1 MASNRSLQQ
10 QLELGL
16 KQALAAIR
24 WERIHDFGPEEDR
37 FPEGRAPVLAER
49 PNIDLAVLAFDHN
62 DALVAAANVL
72 LSRDAPR
79 GVVVKVSDDL
89 NATNVAWQRWNQK
102 RWDGAE
108 RWGEHGVDGS
118 ADQLLSSTPEPDDL
132 PFMSPY
138 PASVFKLSVAEFV
151 LHEVD
156 QGAMAFE
163 QVRSDLSAMIRVSS
177 NDATRNLLK
186 LLHRQGSIERMNQ
199 RLQRRGL
206 GTIQIQDTDPESGE
220 RWQVDRITMTSL
232 HTAKLLWSLKN
243 NTPSKVLWRNEDGQP
258 IRSELSKRS
267 RRFLL
272 QLLSEQALN
281 EALSTSNFGAYRSG
295 GKRYG
300 AKHVGVGI
308 PAAVPECWIDAE
320 TGTVRFAIDGTA
332 LNYGIDVR
340 PFNNNGATRTFS
352 HKTGL
357 TYNFGADAGIV
368 EATDGSGNYS
378 YVVAMFSNLGYRYTD
393 LQFADQKSYP
403 LYGEPSIAYTQE
415 IPRLGHNIDQLMHQL
430 LAKPPAT
437 ADNDLATTWL

>member
-49 PNIDLAVLAFDHN
+49 PNIDLAVLAFDRN
-62 DALVAAANVL
+62 DTLVAAANVL
-72 LSRDAPR
+72 VSRDAPR
-79 GVVVKVSDDL
+79 GFVVKVSDDL
-89 NATNVAWQRWNQK
+89 NATNVVWQRWNQK
-102 RWDGAE
+102 RWDGEE
-108 RWGEHGVDGS
+108 RWGGNGVDGS
-118 ADQLLSSTPEPDDL
+118 ADQLLSSTSEPDDL

-186 LLHRQGSIERMNQ
+186 QLHRQGSIERMNQ

-206 GTIQIQDTDPESGE
+206 GTIQIQDTDPESGG
-220 RWQVDRITMTSL
+220 RWQVDRITMTGL

-340 PFNNNGATRTFS
+340 PFNSNGATRTFS

>member
-49 PNIDLAVLAFDHN
+49 PNIDLAVLAFDRN
-62 DALVAAANVL
+62 DTLVAAANVL
-72 LSRDAPR
+72 VSRDAPR
-79 GVVVKVSDDL
+79 GFVVKVSDDL
-89 NATNVAWQRWNQK
+89 NATNVVWQRWNQK
-102 RWDGAE
+102 RWDGEE
-108 RWGEHGVDGS
+108 RWGGNGVDGS
-118 ADQLLSSTPEPDDL
+118 ADQLLSSTSEPDDL

-151 LHEVD
+151 LHEAD

-186 LLHRQGSIERMNQ
+186 QLHRQGSIERMNQ

-206 GTIQIQDTDPESGE
+206 GTLQTQDTDPESGG
-220 RWQVDRITMTSL
+220 RWQVDRITMTGL

-267 RRFLL
+267 RNFLL
-272 QLLSEQALN
+272 KLLREQALN

-340 PFNNNGATRTFS
+340 PFNSNGATRTFS

-437 ADNDLATTWL
+437 ADSDLSTTWL